1 MNEAI
6 SKAKIG
12 IYIVNHILLI
22 DDEGWEKDIIGS
34 LCQTVFGNNYRLDH
48 ASVNSEAVRFLLEN
62 KYSLILLDNNLSFQ
76 IDANFSV
83 PFLKECSGNTEF
95 VIISNNIFEDYLEDP
110 AYLGVDKIIDKR
122 DLLAFLFEVS
132 KREHNRASA

>member
-1 MNEAI
+1 MNR
-6 SKAKIG
+6 
-12 IYIVNHILLI
+12 ILLI

-34 LCQTVFGNNYRLDH
+34 LCQTVFGNNFRLDH

-76 IDANFSV
+76 IDAKFSV
-83 PFLKECSGNTEF
+83 PFLKECSGNAEI

-110 AYLGVDKIIDKR
+110 AFLGVDKIIEKKE
-122 DLLAFLFEVS
+122 LLTFLVEVS
-132 KREHNRASA
+132 QRDVQHLAI

>member
-1 MNEAI
+1 M
-6 SKAKIG
+6 
-12 IYIVNHILLI
+12 NHILLI

-34 LCQTVFGNNYRLDH
+34 LCQTVFGNTYRLDH

-83 PFLKECSGNTEF
+83 PFLKECSGNAEF

-122 DLLAFLFEVS
+122 DLLAFLFDVS
-132 KREHNRASA
+132 KRGHNRASA

>member
-1 MNEAI
+1 M
-6 SKAKIG
+6 
-12 IYIVNHILLI
+12 NHILLI

>member
-1 MNEAI
+1 
-6 SKAKIG
+6 
-12 IYIVNHILLI
+12 VNHILLI

-34 LCQTVFGNNYRLDH
+34 LCQTVFGNTYRLDH

-122 DLLAFLFEVS
+122 DLLAFLFDVS
-132 KREHNRASA
+132 KRGHNRASA

>member
-1 MNEAI
+1 M
-6 SKAKIG
+6 
-12 IYIVNHILLI
+12 NHILLI

-34 LCQTVFGNNYRLDH
+34 LCQTVFGNTYRLDH

-122 DLLAFLFEVS
+122 DLLAFLFDVS
-132 KREHNRASA
+132 KRGHNRASA